1 MKTRL
6 LIAFV
11 TTCTLLGG
19 CIIAD
24 PYYGGS
30 GREERGGYG
39 HPHGDRGRYGNDHG
53 RDHDD
58 GRDRDRDREQDYR
71 RE

>member
-11 TTCTLLGG
+11 ATCTLLGG

-24 PYYGGS
+24 LYSGGS
-30 GREERGGYG
+30 GQEEHGGYG
-39 HPHGDRGRYGNDHG
+39 HPHGDRGRYGNDHV
-53 RDHDD
+53 
-58 GRDRDRDREQDYR
+58 RDRNRDREQDYR